1 MKEKSFQFQKLYW
14 SAVSWEISIDTK
26 IPLKAP
32 EHLIVPNRKWCSEK
46 EKHSIKHPKNLTVH
60 MFAQLSRPV
69 WEKDK

>member
-32 EHLIVPNRKWCSEK
+32 EHLVVPMVSQKG
-46 EKHSIKHPKNLTVH
+46 KHSIKYPKNLIVH
-60 MFAQLSRPV
+60 MFAQLSRPIL
-69 WEKDK
+69 EKGK